1 MARRVMSI
9 WLPQLPLD
17 RRVRLGDP
25 RAGDVFAITAEIK
38 NAPRLTHLSP
48 LALKA
53 GLRPGMSVPD
63 ARAICP
69 TLMTGKSDA
78 AREEMLLRALR
89 RWADSLSPWI
99 ALDKPDGLMLD
110 VTGCAHLFGGEQAMG
125 ERAIEQFTDMYI
137 TTRIGIAD
145 TKGAAWALGRYLTGQ
160 NSPIAISKPSYAKSD
175 LQTLPVEALNI
186 APKTSADLRRVGLK
200 TIGQL
205 YTMKSGELARRFG
218 LELTKALSKALGQA
232 PDPVSPMAADPIYA
246 ARMNLPEPIG
256 LKDDLAE
263 VLRRLTESICTRLE
277 KDRIGAR
284 QFHLTVRCVDTG
296 DHVISIGFARPCFE
310 AGKVR
315 RQFERPLDNLTI
327 KFGADWFRLVAD
339 TLEPIRERPRKLM
352 GIMGGEEEDA
362 AEDLSQVIT
371 TLGNRLGFDRVRRFA
386 PRDSH
391 LPEAEFTTIEA
402 ADSQIRPSW
411 TQAQRLIQGQKKRPL
426 RLFRPE
432 RLSTLT
438 PGRPPKV
445 FEWRKARYVTAH
457 ALGPERLASE
467 WWQGGRAT
475 LKDYWAV
482 ETEGGDRLWLMTYP
496 AHKEPNWFI
505 TGKFL

>member
-25 RAGDVFAITAEIK
+25 RTEDIFAITAEIK
-38 NAPRLTHLSP
+38 NASRLTHLSP
-48 LALKA
+48 LALSA

-63 ARAICP
+63 ARAVYP
-69 TLMTGKSDA
+69 QLMTEKSDP

-110 VTGCAHLFGGEQAMG
+110 VTGCAHLFGGEKAMA
-125 ERAIEQFTDMYI
+125 ERAVEQFADMYI
-137 TTRIGIAD
+137 TARIATAD
-145 TKGAAWALGRYLTGQ
+145 TKGAAWALARYLTGQ
-160 NSPIAISKPSYAKSD
+160 SGPIAVSKPSKAKPD
-175 LQTLPVEALNI
+175 LQNLPVEALNI
-186 APKTSADLRRVGLK
+186 TQKISADLRRVGLK

-205 YTMKSGELARRFG
+205 YTIKSGELARRFG
-218 LELTKALSKALGQA
+218 LELTQALSKALGQA
-232 PDPVSPMAADPIYA
+232 PDPISPMAADPVYA
-246 ARMNLPEPIG
+246 ARMNLPDPIG

-263 VLRRLTESICTRLE
+263 VLRRLTESICARLE
-277 KDRIGAR
+277 TDMIGAR

-296 DHVISIGFARPCFE
+296 DHVISIGFARPCFN
-310 AGKVR
+310 AGQVR

-339 TLEPIRERPRKLM
+339 TLEPIRERPRKLI
-352 GIMGGEEEDA
+352 GTMGGA
-362 AEDLSQVIT
+362 AEEAAEELSQVIT

-402 ADSQIRPSW
+402 ADSQIMPIW
-411 TQAQRLIQGQKKRPL
+411 MQGQRPIQSQRQRPL
-426 RLFRPE
+426 RIFRPE

-445 FEWRKARYVTAH
+445 FEWRKARYVMTRAF
-457 ALGPERLASE
+457 GPERLASE
-467 WWQGGRAT
+467 WWQYGRAT

-482 ETEGGDRLWLMTYP
+482 ETETGDRLWLMTYP

-505 TGKFL
+505 TGRFL